1 MISWSFKQSD
11 RGDNV
16 FVHNIRMRNVRCVAM
31 KLAWTQGV
39 MVERWGLIDF
49 ALRKYVEIMN
59 YSDSLRHGRK
69 YEICCHC
76 DFEVG
81 YRSFG
86 ELIVIMELEK
96 LK

>member
-1 MISWSFKQSD
+1 MGSNEVGVKTRSD
-11 RGDNV
+11 GWEV
-16 FVHNIRMRNVRCVAM
+16 
-31 KLAWTQGV
+31 
-39 MVERWGLIDF
+39 GLIDL

>member
-1 MISWSFKQSD
+1 M
-11 RGDNV
+11 
-16 FVHNIRMRNVRCVAM
+16 
-31 KLAWTQGV
+31 
-39 MVERWGLIDF
+39 IDF